1 MWNFPT
7 TPRPNQAPQQQKT
20 RDPWSVAAQKTSP
33 PSQPINYMAITS
45 SGPQQVVQ
53 PLQQPID
60 NYWGVAAAAV
70 HSQTTNAISTLIHDL
85 SSGSGNRP
93 PKLMDMKEYNTWKT
107 KFKIHVEG
115 QGLEGA
121 EAWKMIV
128 KGYVAPILENTGEPI
143 PLENLADDEKKRFAI
158 EKKAFSQLSQ
168 AINTDLLHQFG
179 SCTTSKQLWD
189 VLRNR
194 HDGNEKTRKLRM
206 EELRKEF
213 ENFSYM
219 GNETLKEL
227 VPRYC
232 HLLTELSSYEISIPM
247 SELVDK
253 FADALPP
260 YWNQHIEVLKEKDAY
275 QYWTINEFIQKL
287 ENKEMEEKRKAK
299 RAQIPQNPDLYVSGT
314 STSLSTSSSTSSV
327 APHIACVSNVVE
339 PTKAPINYLAQTS
352 SYTPQSY
359 QTPNFI
365 PPFSPMQQA
374 ACYTASQPQQLPY
387 NPHMN
392 QMQITQTQSNQS
404 PIVLET
410 SNLNNVTVEIAQQ
423 HVALVS
429 AMVASYNG
437 LVASQIGN
445 NNLTNED
452 YAQIDKEEMDLMDIQ
467 WAFASI
473 MRIATNFI

>member
-1 MWNFPT
+1 M
-7 TPRPNQAPQQQKT
+7 
-20 RDPWSVAAQKTSP
+20 
-33 PSQPINYMAITS
+33 
-45 SGPQQVVQ
+45 
-53 PLQQPID
+53 
-60 NYWGVAAAAV
+60 
-70 HSQTTNAISTLIHDL
+70 
-85 SSGSGNRP
+85 
-93 PKLMDMKEYNTWKT
+93 
-107 KFKIHVEG
+107 
-115 QGLEGA
+115 GLEGT
-121 EAWKMIV
+121 EAWQMIA
-128 KGYVAPILENTGEPI
+128 KGYVAPVLENTGELI
-143 PLENLADDEKKRFAI
+143 PLENLADDEKKKFAI
-158 EKKAFSQLSQ
+158 EKKAFSQLSH

-189 VLRNR
+189 MLTNR

-299 RAQIPQNPDLYVSGT
+299 RAQIPQNPELYHGG
-314 STSLSTSSSTSSV
+314 TSSSLSSSSSSSNV
-327 APHIACVSNVVE
+327 APHIACVSNHVE
-339 PTKAPINYLAQTS
+339 PTKTPINYLAQTS
-352 SYTPQSY
+352 SYTPPSY
-359 QTPNFI
+359 PTTTYI

-374 ACYTASQPQQLPY
+374 ACYSANQPQQQIYIPQM
-387 NPHMN
+387 NP
-392 QMQITQTQSNQS
+392 MQVSQSQTNQS
-404 PIVLET
+404 LIVLET

-452 YAQIDKEEMDLMDIQ
+452 YAQIDKEEMELMHAQ

-473 MRIATNFI
+473 MMRATDFIQKTGRTDLS